1 MLVKTD
7 YDDFYRDT
15 QTNAIINTNVE
26 KIRQYKQQ
34 RESLMKMQNLVS
46 DVEMLKQDMSEIK
59 SMLQLLVR
67 DNNGATNK

>member
-1 MLVKTD
+1 MLVKTNL
-7 YDDFYRDT
+7 DDFYRDT
-15 QTNAIINTNVE
+15 QSNAIINTNVE

-34 RESLMKMQNLVS
+34 RESLMKVQSLAS
-46 DVEMLKQDMSEIK
+46 DVETLKQDMSEIK

>member
-1 MLVKTD
+1 V
-7 YDDFYRDT
+7 
-15 QTNAIINTNVE
+15 QSNAIINTNVE

-34 RESLMKMQNLVS
+34 RESLMKMQNLAS

>member
-1 MLVKTD
+1 MLVKTNL
-7 YDDFYRDT
+7 DDFYRDV
-15 QTNAIINTNVE
+15 QSNAIINTNVE

-34 RESLMKMQNLVS
+34 RESLMKMQNLAS

>member
-7 YDDFYRDT
+7 YDDFCRDT

-46 DVEMLKQDMSEIK
+46 DVEVLKQDMSEIK